1 LDKNVTID
9 TIFSLYNEYYKNEIF
24 KNNSE
29 FCPEE
34 CDSIKYS
41 SSISHASYPSYN
53 EYLNLLNNSNL
64 ISKFPDKN
72 KTSFEDLKRSVLSL
86 KIYYSNLEY
95 TEISQQA
102 KFETWDLVSNLGGIL
117 SLFLG
122 LSFLSFFDLFQL
134 IFEVFIVLY
143 DYI

>member
-1 LDKNVTID
+1 MYRKPCIDVT
-9 TIFSLYNEYYKNEIF
+9 
-24 KNNSE
+24 E
-29 FCPEE
+29 FCSDLCIGHNVAMIRDTFVALRCSP
-34 CDSIKYS
+34 I
-41 SSISHASYPSYN
+41 HAEPPGFAV
-53 EYLNLLNNSNL
+53 
-64 ISKFPDKN
+64 SKFPDKN

-102 KFETWDLVSNLGGIL
+102 KFETWDLASNLGGIL
-117 SLFLG
+117 SLFLC
-122 LSFLSFFDLFQL
+122 LSFLSFFYLFQL